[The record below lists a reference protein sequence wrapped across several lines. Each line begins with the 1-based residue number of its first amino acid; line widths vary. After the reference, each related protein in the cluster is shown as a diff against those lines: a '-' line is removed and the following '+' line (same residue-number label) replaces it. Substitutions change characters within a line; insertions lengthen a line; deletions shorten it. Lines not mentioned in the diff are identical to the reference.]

1 MLIVGIKAQQNSL
14 RQGNLRAVIN
24 RFQLLRHFIWNV
36 FTHGCLALRSGNQGQ
51 RRLNNCTLLIINLTN
66 QNGTKNNANDTLNHL
81 RSYCMTLRA
90 DFCPLLHSL
99 FCFLIVRW
107 CFVRSY
113 NIWLNHLNQHLTDLS
128 WIMALFFFRSPLQ
141 QNLYLFHFQ
150 RSLHQWFSFSS
161 IFLFIIVKLLWNI
174 KRYINKGHLT
184 IWPKW
189 LKG

>member
-36 FTHGCLALRSGNQGQ
+36 FTHGCLALHSGNQGQ

-128 WIMALFFFRSPLQ
+128 WIMALFFLDL
-141 QNLYLFHFQ
+141 LYSRICIYFIFKEACI
-150 RSLHQWFSFSS
+150 SDSVFPVFSF
-161 IFLFIIVKLLWNI
+161 LLLWSCFEI
-174 KRYINKGHLT
+174 
-184 IWPKW
+184 
-189 LKG
+189 